1 MKKHILISSLPILIL
16 ILILILI
23 PIRANA
29 QETLWEANGV
39 PIRQGV
45 HIEWQRTVCPGDN
58 GSAIFVWSDTRNGSR
73 NVFAQ
78 KVNSNGNFLWG
89 TDGAAVIDLPGRQE
103 DPVAIADGSGGAFV
117 AWVDYRFEEEGD
129 IFIQHVDNNGN
140 RLMDDGGESLAR
152 VDGRH
157 LTINMCTDS
166 SGGVFVTW
174 QDKRNLL
181 DDDIYGTHVSESHDI
196 VSPGTGVAII
206 EMNGNQGAKSL
217 EYAGNG
223 QATLLW
229 TDTRSGAGNDIYGQK
244 INMDMSKVFAEEGLP
259 IAVTSELETKP
270 RTTYMSNDTSFVIWQ
285 SGTES
290 SDIYFNFLTSNGL
303 VFSDPQVVSTFNS
316 NKKGPRVKRNDAGDV
331 FVQWIDY
338 RADTTNGNHYYQKI
352 TNGGVRAWSDD
363 GVQLDSDGDDHH
375 ARFVGNASGGAHI
388 FWERGTYPD
397 VDIIYQNIQSDGSL
411 GQTTPIYV
419 SDAIG
424 YQSMPIAVYDYSYGA
439 YVIFADQENGSI
451 DIRTQ
456 RIAGGQTIFE
466 DNGILAMEGL
476 DGDVNYVSSFYT
488 GGLDEEVIL
497 NWIDNRNKK
506 KLYGSIVDADGV
518 NDSWQDG
525 VQLAGYEILIEELE
539 NEPVSFF
546 QNGTHF
552 ITANFD
558 GSTGAKLIRLN
569 RYDTAF
575 NTTWGDSGIYV
586 YESIAEQRRI
596 HILPLLNGNNFCVF
610 WSEIRDEFEYDIF
623 MQVFNQNGES
633 FLQDGG
639 VRIVDGYEV
648 DNYVEAVVATPSGEI
663 MIFWVEDLWGD
674 GTLKYNFITS
684 SGTVGTNGITGG
696 YTLSNSGD
704 PENLVL
710 AEFSFGE
717 SAIVAWEEL
726 HNFSKDVYANKINED
741 GSLASS
747 SNVAITSADND
758 QSKIKIIS
766 GASNRAL
773 IVWEDFENGIDFNI
787 TGQIVSSE
795 LDFIGEN
802 INICHE
808 DLYQGS
814 PALAYDGDGRFLVA
828 WEDERGV
835 DNGDPALSG
844 GLDIYVQIVTE
855 NGLVYQEG
863 GVVIA
868 SEYHDQSSPQFQTLY
883 MNDNNNPAWMLH
895 WVDMRSS
902 GKADLKNLYA
912 QGIEIVD
919 SGIDDNIIP
928 SKFSVSSAFPNPF
941 NGRVALDISI
951 AEIQPIS
958 FMITNVLGQVVYQNT
973 LLPTRAGKF
982 QISWNGKDLMQKE
995 LPSGIYLYS
1004 VKTNKYITSGKFT
1017 YLK

>member
-1 MKKHILISSLPILIL
+1 MKKFVLIVMILTIVF
-16 ILILILI
+16 
-23 PIRANA
+23 A

-58 GSAIFVWSDTRNGSR
+58 GSAIFVWSDTRYGAR

-78 KVNSNGNFLWG
+78 KVNSNGSFLWG
-89 TDGAAVIDLPGRQE
+89 ADGAAVTDLPGRQE
-103 DPVAIADGSGGAFV
+103 DPVAITDGSGGAYI

-140 RLMDDGGESLAR
+140 RLMDDEGESLAR

-181 DDDIYGTHVSESHDI
+181 DDDIYGTHVSASHDI
-196 VSPGTGVAII
+196 VAPGTGVAII

-229 TDTRSGAGNDIYGQK
+229 SDTRSGAGNDIYGQK
-244 INMDMSKVFAEEGLP
+244 INMDMSKVFADDGLP

-270 RTTYMSNDTSFVIWQ
+270 RTTYMSNDTSFVVWQ

-303 VFSDPQVVSTFNS
+303 VFSDPQVISTFSS

-352 TNGGVRAWSDD
+352 TDGGVRAWSDD

-388 FWERGTYPD
+388 FWERGTYPN

-488 GGLDEEVIL
+488 GGLDGESL
-497 NWIDNRNKK
+497 LTWIDNRNKK
-506 KLYGSIVDADGV
+506 KLFGGKVDADGV
-518 NDSWQDG
+518 NDSLLNG
-525 VQLAGYEILIEELE
+525 VQLAGYEILVEELE
-539 NEPVSFF
+539 NEPVSLF
-546 QNGTHF
+546 QNGTHL
-552 ITANFD
+552 ITAIFD
-558 GSTGAKLIRLN
+558 GSSGSKLIRLN
-569 RYDTAF
+569 RYDTDF
-575 NTTWGDSGIYV
+575 NPLWGDSGIFV
-586 YESIAEQRRI
+586 YESSAEQRRVE
-596 HILPLLNGNNFCVF
+596 ILPLPFGNNFCVF

-623 MQVFNQNGES
+623 LQVFNQNGES

-639 VRIVDGYEV
+639 VRIVDGSWV
-648 DNYVEAVVATPSGEI
+648 DNYVEAVMVTPSGDI
-663 MIFWVEDLWGD
+663 MLFWVEDIWGA
-674 GTLKYNFITS
+674 GTLKYNFITD
-684 SGTVGTNGITGG
+684 SGTIGTNGITGG

-710 AEFSFGE
+710 AGFSFGE
-717 SAIVAWEEL
+717 VAVVAWEEL
-726 HNFSKDVYANKINED
+726 HNFSKDIYVNKVSDD
-741 GSLASS
+741 GTLASS
-747 SNVAITSADND
+747 TGIAVTSEAND
-758 QSKIKIIS
+758 QSNIEIIR
-766 GASNRAL
+766 GNNKAL
-773 IVWEDFENGIDFNI
+773 IVWEDFANGIDFNI
-787 TGQIVSSE
+787 TGQIIDVNSMA
-795 LDFIGEN
+795 LIGDN
-802 INICHE
+802 IAICHE

-814 PALAYDGDGRFLVA
+814 PTLAYDGDGRFIVA

-835 DNGDPALSG
+835 DNVDPALSG
-844 GLDIYVQIVTE
+844 GLDVYVQIVTE
-855 NGLVYQEG
+855 EGLQYQEG
-863 GVVIA
+863 GVAVA
-868 SEYHDQSSPQFQTLY
+868 SEYHDQSLPQLQHLY
-883 MNDNNNPAWMLH
+883 FNDYGDPVWMLY
-895 WVDMRSS
+895 WIDMRSS
-902 GKADLKNLYA
+902 GKEDLKNLYA
-912 QGIEIVD
+912 QGIEIVE
-919 SGIDDNIIP
+919 SSIEDDFVP
-928 SKFSVSSAFPNPF
+928 TEFKVSAAYPNPF
-941 NGRVALDISI
+941 NGAVALDVEISEVGPVI
-951 AEIQPIS
+951 FS
-958 FMITNVLGQVVYQNT
+958 ITNILGQMEYQQT

-982 QISWNGKDLMQKE
+982 QITWNGRDQMQKE
-995 LPSGIYLYS
+995 IPSGIYFYS
-1004 VKTNKYITSGKFT
+1004 VSTNIDIVIGKLT

>member
-1 MKKHILISSLPILIL
+1 MMKKYILIKSLLT
-16 ILILILI
+16 LILI
-23 PIRANA
+23 PIGANA
-29 QETLWEANGV
+29 QETLWEANGIPV
-39 PIRQGV
+39 RQGV

-89 TDGAAVIDLPGRQE
+89 TDGAAVTNLPGRQE
-103 DPVAIADGSGGAFV
+103 DPVAIADGSGGAFI
-117 AWVDYRFEEEGD
+117 AWVEYRFEEEGD

-140 RLMDDGGESLAR
+140 RLMDDEGESLVR

-181 DDDIYGTHVSESHDI
+181 DDDIYGTHVSASHNI
-196 VSPGTGVAII
+196 VAPGTGVAVI

-244 INMDMSKVFAEEGLP
+244 INMDMSKVFADDGLP

-270 RTTYMSNDTSFVIWQ
+270 RTTYMTNDTSFVIWQ

-290 SDIYFNFLTSNGL
+290 SEIYFNFLTSNGL
-303 VFSDPQVVSTFNS
+303 VFSDPIVISTFSS
-316 NKKGPRVKRNDAGDV
+316 NKKGPRIKRNGLGDV
-331 FVQWIDY
+331 FVQWTDY

-352 TNGGVRAWSDD
+352 THGGARAWDD
-363 GVQLDSDGDDHH
+363 SGVQLDSEGDDHN
-375 ARFVGNASGGAHI
+375 ARFVGEAYGGAHV
-388 FWERGTYPD
+388 FWERGTYPE
-397 VDIIYQNIQSDGSL
+397 VDIMYQEIQSDGSL
-411 GQTTPIYV
+411 ANTDAISI
-419 SDAIG
+419 SDAAG
-424 YQSMPIAVYDYSYGA
+424 YQSMPIAVYDGAYGA

-451 DIRTQ
+451 DLKTQ
-456 RIAGGQTIFE
+456 LVAGSVVQFDEG
-466 DNGILAMEGL
+466 GLLAKSGL

-488 GGLDEEVIL
+488 GGLDGEVLL
-497 NWIDNRNKK
+497 NWIDSRNKK
-506 KLYGSIVDADGV
+506 KLFGGKVNTEGVDE
-518 NDSWQDG
+518 SLQDG
-525 VQLAGYEILIEELE
+525 EQLAGYELLIEELE
-539 NEPVSFF
+539 NEPVSYF
-546 QNGTHF
+546 QNGSHL

-569 RYDTAF
+569 RYDTEY
-575 NTTWGDSGIYV
+575 NSTWGDSGIYV
-586 YESIAEQRRI
+586 YESTAEQRRV
-596 HILPLLNGNNFCVF
+596 HILPLPMGNNFCVF

-623 MQVFNQNGES
+623 MQVFNQNGETY
-633 FLQDGG
+633 LQDGG
-639 VRIVDGYEV
+639 VRIVDGSWV
-648 DNYVEAVVATPSGEI
+648 DNYVEAVMVTETNEI
-663 MIFWVEDLWGD
+663 MIFWVEDVWGA
-674 GTLKYNFITS
+674 GTLKYNIITS
-684 SGTVGTNGITGG
+684 SGTLGTHGISGG
-696 YTLSNSGD
+696 YTLSNTGD

-710 AEFSFGE
+710 AGFSFGS

-726 HNFSKDVYANKINED
+726 HNFSKDVYVNKVNED
-741 GSLASS
+741 GTLESS
-747 SNVAITSADND
+747 SNIAITSADND
-758 QSKIKIIS
+758 QSKIKIIR
-766 GASNRAL
+766 GTSNRAL

-787 TGQIVSSE
+787 TGQIISYD
-795 LDFIGEN
+795 LDLIGDN
-802 INICHE
+802 IPICHE

-814 PALAYDGDGRFLVA
+814 PTLAHDGDGRFLVA

-835 DNGDPALSG
+835 ENGDPVLSG
-844 GLDIYVQIVTE
+844 GLDIYIQAITE
-855 NGLVYQEG
+855 DGLQFQDG
-863 GVVIA
+863 GVAIA
-868 SEYHDQSSPQFQTLY
+868 SEYHDQSMPQLQLLSF
-883 MNDNNNPAWMLH
+883 NDNGGPVWLLH

-919 SGIDDNIIP
+919 SGIDDDFIP
-928 SKFSVSSAFPNPF
+928 SIFSVSKAYPNPF

-951 AEIQPIS
+951 AEIQPIL
-958 FMITNVLGQVVYQNT
+958 FRITNVLGQVVYQNT
-973 LLPTRAGKF
+973 FLPTRAGKF
-982 QISWNGKDLMQKE
+982 QINWNGKDMLQKE
-995 LPSGIYLYS
+995 LPSGIYLFS
-1004 VKTNKYITSGKFT
+1004 VKSNDDIAVGKFT

>member
-1 MKKHILISSLPILIL
+1 MMKKYVLIVAVFSIAFS
-16 ILILILI
+16 
-23 PIRANA
+23 
-29 QETLWEANGV
+29 QETLWDNNGI

-45 HIEWQRTVCPGDN
+45 HIEWQRTVCNGDN
-58 GSAIFVWSDTRNGSR
+58 GSAIFIWSDTRNGSR

-78 KVNSNGNFLWG
+78 KVNSNGDFLWG
-89 TDGAAVIDLPGRQE
+89 DDGSAVTNLPGRQE
-103 DPVAIADGSGGAFV
+103 DPVAITDGNGGAFV
-117 AWVDYRFEEEGD
+117 AWVDYRFDDEGD

-140 RLMDDGGESLAR
+140 RLMNDDGESLAR

-181 DDDIYGTHVSESHDI
+181 DDDIYGTHVSANHDI
-196 VSPGTGVAII
+196 VAPGTGVSII

-217 EYAGNG
+217 EYAGSG

-229 TDTRSGAGNDIYGQK
+229 SDTRSGAGNDIYGQK
-244 INMDMSKVFAEEGLP
+244 VNIDMSKVFADDGLP

-270 RTTYMSNDTSFVIWQ
+270 RTTYMSNDTSFVVWQ

-290 SDIYFNFLTSNGL
+290 SNIYFNFLTSDGL
-303 VFSDPQVVSTFNS
+303 VFANPQVVSTFSS

-352 TNGGVRAWSDD
+352 TNGGVRVWSDD
-363 GVQLDSDGDDHH
+363 GVQLNSDGDDHH

-419 SDAIG
+419 SDADG

-466 DNGILAMEGL
+466 DNGALAMQGL

-488 GGLDEEVIL
+488 GGADGEVLL

-506 KLYGSIVDADGV
+506 KIFGGKADADGI
-518 NDSWQDG
+518 NDSLING
-525 VQLAGYEILIEELE
+525 VQLAEYEILVEELE

-546 QNGTHF
+546 QNGSHL

-558 GSTGAKLIRLN
+558 GSTGSKLIRLN
-569 RYDTAF
+569 RYDADF
-575 NTTWGDSGIYV
+575 NSTWGDSGIYV
-586 YESIAEQRRI
+586 YEGTAEQRRA
-596 HILPLLNGNNFCVF
+596 HILPLLGNNFCVF

-623 MQVFNQNGES
+623 VQVFNQDGNS
-633 FLQDGG
+633 FLGDGG
-639 VRIVDGYEV
+639 VRVVDGSWV
-648 DNYVEAVVATPSGEI
+648 DNYVEAVMVTEDGNI
-663 MIFWVEDLWGD
+663 MIFWVEDVWGSGTIRYNLITDD
-674 GTLKYNFITS
+674 GTLAP
-684 SGTVGTNGITGG
+684 NGITGG
-696 YTLSNSGD
+696 YVLDNTGD
-704 PENLVL
+704 PENLKL
-710 AEFSFGE
+710 IGLSFGE

-726 HNFSKDVYANKINED
+726 HNFSKDIYFNKVNQD
-741 GSLASS
+741 GTLEFSS
-747 SNVAITSADND
+747 SVALTSADND
-758 QSKIKIIS
+758 QSNIEIIRGNNS
-766 GASNRAL
+766 GGTDKAL
-773 IVWEDFENGIDFNI
+773 IVWEDFANGIDFNI
-787 TGQIVSSE
+787 TGQIIDVNNME
-795 LDFIGEN
+795 LIGDN
-802 INICHE
+802 IAICHE

-814 PALAYDGDGRFLVA
+814 PTLAYDGDGRFIVA

-835 DNGDPALSG
+835 DNGDPVLSG
-844 GLDIYVQIVTE
+844 GLDVYVQIVTE
-855 NGLVYQEG
+855 FGLHLQEG
-863 GVVIA
+863 GVAIA
-868 SEYHDQSSPQFQTLY
+868 SEYHDQSSPQMTILDIEDGDY
-883 MNDNNNPAWMLH
+883 TWLLH

-902 GKADLKNLYA
+902 GKADLKNLYT
-912 QGIEIVD
+912 QGIEFVESSIED
-919 SGIDDNIIP
+919 GSIP
-928 SKFSVSSAFPNPF
+928 KEFTVSQAYPNPF
-941 NGRVALDISI
+941 NGNVAIDVAI
-951 AEIQPIS
+951 AEVEPVTFS
-958 FMITNVLGQVVYQNT
+958 ITNVLGQKVFQQT
-973 LLPTRAGKF
+973 LLPDRAGSF
-982 QISWNGKDLMQKE
+982 RINWNGRDILQRN
-995 LPSGIYLYS
+995 LPSGIYIYS
-1004 VKTNKYITSGKFT
+1004 VMTNTNIVNGKCT